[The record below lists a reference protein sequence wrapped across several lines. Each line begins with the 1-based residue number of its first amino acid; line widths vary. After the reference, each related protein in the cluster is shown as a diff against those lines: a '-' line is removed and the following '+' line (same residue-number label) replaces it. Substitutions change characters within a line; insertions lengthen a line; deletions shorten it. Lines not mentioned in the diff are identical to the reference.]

1 MDKLFLNIFR
11 DRCLERR
18 VKLDPVNQELLKQ
31 LKEGIKNRSYW
42 SM

>member
-31 LKEGIKNRSYW
+31 LKRNVQSVNW
-42 SM
+42 